1 MFHLALANYVNYT
14 RLKKLLIAN
23 TSTKG
28 YIILRVRYLITHSL
42 SIIMKNFVLNSILFF
57 SLAGVFGI
65 FTSCQKPVKVN
76 NNSEVQDTDIK
87 IPEEEILSNPVL
99 TAEEQAQLTPDTVL
113 EILKQGNKEFTED
126 NLTVRNNSERV
137 REAALGQYPKAVIVS
152 CLDSRIPVEDVFH
165 RGIGDIFV
173 ARVAGNVVNPDILGS
188 LEFACKVSGSKLV
201 VVLGHEHCGA
211 VKSAIDDIKLGNIT
225 TLLSKIRPA
234 VTLASKDFEGDKTSN
249 NPEFVQKVCDDN
261 VKLTIEE
268 IRVKSPILKEME
280 EKGDIKIVGGVY
292 HMETGRVDFF

>member
-1 MFHLALANYVNYT
+1 MALANYVNYT

-188 LEFACKVSGSKLV
+188 MEFACKVSGSKLV